1 MASEE
6 VTVAELE
13 SVAVER
19 GAAAAAADVDTVD
32 ADQAACVGMAV
43 AGCMSAVTQRHPSA
57 VTGGLV
63 GAGGGDGCAGTVQ
76 CDNFGDWVLQK
87 SDQPS
92 GD

>member
-19 GAAAAAADVDTVD
+19 GAAADVDTVD
-32 ADQAACVGMAV
+32 ADQAACVGTAV

-63 GAGGGDGCAGTVQ
+63 GAGGSDGCAGTVQ